1 MGHQAEVEGAMNQSI
16 LEDVMVDLLVDD
28 VMSDDPILEFI
39 PSRDAAG
46 RFTAKGAGEAYA
58 HGIMAAGRVA
68 GMQAKRKGADR
79 EGVRAAIQAGMEKHV
94 QTVHHAKDFLNSV
107 YGKGAGDDVRNVL
120 DVMGPRLRL
129 RGELARRKNARAY
142 KAEQDAKAMRK
153 SQQARSAMKKTV

>member
-1 MGHQAEVEGAMNQSI
+1 MNQSI

-129 RGELARRKNARAY
+129 RGELEMRKNARAY